1 MDPLSIA
8 GLTIAVFD
16 ELWKLGEATAEL
28 LSTYR
33 AFDLE
38 SKSLEAKTRD
48 EIHQSR
54 ALRLLLFQ
62 PSPVRI
68 IEYNGEVL
76 FEQFD
81 AEVQNEIQLF
91 LEELCSVVDQAHR
104 LLSRPLRTNQ
114 TTASGSKPTSSISR
128 RLRWTLLDK
137 KRITA
142 LIEDFSELNG
152 RILANIKLWC
162 LSVSIGV
169 NLQHLR
175 RLEHDPNSRQLGFDI
190 DARLRLAANHAES
203 IQETSELKNPELVL
217 ALENAKKFGDK
228 FGILEWNGKPALVEF
243 RSYASD
249 APIPITIDSR
259 TRELVDNLAKLLHQP
274 KELVFRTPSCIGWTL
289 KPLTNQYSFIFALPP
304 DVQPVPISLLEILSL
319 TVSMKP
325 SLGDKFRLALG
336 LARCVSQL
344 QLVKWVCLLW
354 LLYTYIL
361 TLKKVH
367 ESFRSANILF
377 FPGSDGDKRSNDPL
391 KRIDLSQPWILGF
404 DFSRPESYFS
414 YGIEDPCPSR
424 DIYRHPERQQSPS
437 QPFKKLHDIYALGVV
452 LLEIGLW
459 QPALSLEKDH
469 FKRLRDPSLIK
480 KCLTAQAE
488 KRLSPRAGEKYK
500 AIVLKCLNGDFNVT
514 NDTKE
519 DSKLQREFRT
529 QVVDVLEKAANSI

>member
-1 MDPLSIA
+1 MKFTSPEPCGCYYSSHL
-8 GLTIAVFD
+8 
-16 ELWKLGEATAEL
+16 
-28 LSTYR
+28 
-33 AFDLE
+33 
-38 SKSLEAKTRD
+38 
-48 EIHQSR
+48 QSVSSS
-54 ALRLLLFQ
+54 AIKFEGIPIL
-62 PSPVRI
+62 I
-68 IEYNGEVL
+68 ILQEYNGDAL

-81 AEVQNEIQLF
+81 EEVQNEIQLF
-91 LEELCSVVDQAHR
+91 LEELCSVVDQAYR

-114 TTASGSKPTSSISR
+114 TTASGSKPTSSISK

-142 LIEDFSELNG
+142 LIENFSELNG

-169 NLQHLR
+169 NLQHLQ
-175 RLEHDPNSRQLGFDI
+175 RLEHDPNSRQLGFDV
-190 DARLRLAANHAES
+190 DAKLRLAASHAES
-203 IQETSELKNPELVL
+203 MQETSELKDPELVL
-217 ALENAKKFGDK
+217 AIENAKKFGDK

-249 APIPITIDSR
+249 APILVTIDSR
-259 TRELVDNLAKLLHQP
+259 TRELVDKLAKLLHQP
-274 KELVFRTPSCIGWTL
+274 KEL
-289 KPLTNQYSFIFALPP
+289 
-304 DVQPVPISLLEILSL
+304 
-319 TVSMKP
+319 
-325 SLGDKFRLALG
+325 
-336 LARCVSQL
+336 
-344 QLVKWVCLLW
+344 
-354 LLYTYIL
+354 
-361 TLKKVH
+361 VH

-391 KRIDLSQPWILGF
+391 KRIDLSQPWVLGF

-469 FKRLRDPSLIK
+469 FKRLRDPTLIK

-500 AIVLKCLNGDFNVT
+500 AVVLKCLNGDFNVT